1 MVRYKREMAT
11 LFILYPCLPYPHM
24 IDFKRKHVMNI
35 VFDYVWFLQAIE
47 IKLYTD
53 ETVNFNNPSEK
64 VS

>member
-1 MVRYKREMAT
+1 MCIRDR
-11 LFILYPCLPYPHM
+11 PYPHM

-53 ETVNFNNPSEK
+53 ETVNYNNPSEK